1 MQVHGRC
8 HCGAVEWEAEV
19 DPATASICNCTDCQ
33 SFSGAPFRASVP
45 AKAEGFRVTKGEPR
59 RYIKIADS
67 GNPRAQ
73 GFCGDCGSPLYSADA
88 ENPKAYMLR
97 LGALDQ
103 RTEIVPKKRI
113 WCQSALDWAQDVH
126 DLPASPGTWPS

>member
-1 MQVHGRC
+1 MRVHGRC

-19 DPATASICNCTDCQ
+19 DPSRASICNCTDCQ

-45 AKAEGFRVTKGEPR
+45 AKAEDFRITKGEPR
-59 RYIKIADS
+59 RYVKVADS

-97 LGALDQ
+97 LGALDE
-103 RTEIVPKKRI
+103 RAEITPTHRI
-113 WCQSALDWAQDVH
+113 WLQSALPWAQDVT
-126 DLPASPGTWPS
+126 DLPGAPKSAS

>member
-1 MQVHGRC
+1 MQVQGRC

-19 DPATASICNCTDCQ
+19 DPETASVCNCTDCQ

-45 AKAEGFRVTKGEPR
+45 AKAEHFRITKGDPQ
-59 RYIKIADS
+59 RYVKTADS
-67 GNPRAQ
+67 GTKRVQA
-73 GFCGDCGSPLYSADA
+73 FCGACGSPLYSADE

-103 RTEIVPKKRI
+103 RTEITPKRRI
-113 WCQSALDWAQDVH
+113 WLQSALPWAQDVD
-126 DLPASPGTWPS
+126 DLPGVPQSA